1 MYETGV
7 PVSPTHKRLVKA
19 DGFHSTEET
28 WKTSDVQTSATLSF
42 SYPVPHPIGLS
53 HHQPL
58 RLGEEELFLLPDLH
72 IQTISK
78 GKHTHLTLLPFPT
91 SLW

>member
-1 MYETGV
+1 MVSTLLKKPEKPLMCKPLQPYR
-7 PVSPTHKRLVKA
+7 SPTL
-19 DGFHSTEET
+19 
-28 WKTSDVQTSATLSF
+28 
-42 SYPVPHPIGLS
+42 YPIGLS

-72 IQTISK
+72 NQTISK